1 MADEFKNKG
10 YILHPSKGKIPFFCN
25 FATIQDL
32 EDAISKLNSL
42 TPIVVDQLPE
52 VGEAGYLYFVPNG
65 AGGGEDQSKEYIWV
79 DGRFELV
86 GSTGVDL
93 SAYVS
98 TDDTPQSISGEK
110 TFAQLKAG
118 SLKLEDTAQLS
129 LGEGAEAVIIHG
141 DGTSGL
147 AAIEGGNN
155 STLDVAVPVNFTEP
169 VSYADTVSYL
179 SPGTQETVLTKWTG
193 DKAGYELRL
202 RGTDG
207 ALRLTKA
214 GGGDSIFSTGT
225 DGHMYSL
232 YWFTV
237 SALSVNTTST
247 FNGSVTMRSVLMVAG
262 ATTIDNTLSTT
273 GKAVLRGG
281 LETYGETN
289 LGSGLPDPTTVHG
302 DLTVNNSTTLNGG
315 LTVASGL
322 STFEGPASFKK
333 TVEYISSGTT
343 GEPIYQKWTMPRVSY
358 TLKGFEATGALG
370 FANADGTDI
379 YFGLDSS
386 GNISVLKNLSVA
398 GATTFSKGVTIN
410 SALTVSAQA
419 MLSGGIAMPDNA
431 LVYFGPLWNIGASGN
446 NLNING
452 TIDGIINSNNP
463 LYIGEVDNCLT
474 LRPVDDGGGNA
485 HTALF
490 LSFKSGG
497 YKFNLYPTNKT
508 MRLIFTDSGTS
519 IMNFSPNSQV
529 TFTGA
534 VTCNTSLTVQGSST
548 FSGQINAAGLA
559 SFGAGIEISKS
570 NGGPTISANGGT
582 VTWSQIGNPLSFQIA
597 DSNAQFGFYGG
608 SSGSN
613 VNITKPNAAILDG
626 QSLLNRD
633 ELDARYAKIVAL
645 TKDEYTALAAKDD
658 TTIYLITDTTPKMWA
673 IGDMEI
679 VTSDMPA

>member
-1 MADEFKNKG
+1 MAR
-10 YILHPSKGKIPFFCN
+10 
-25 FATIQDL
+25 
-32 EDAISKLNSL
+32 
-42 TPIVVDQLPE
+42 
-52 VGEAGYLYFVPNG
+52 
-65 AGGGEDQSKEYIWV
+65 GGEDQSKEYIWV

-155 STLDVAVPVNFTEP
+155 STLDIAVPVNFTEP
-169 VSYADTVSYL
+169 VSYTDTVSYL

-214 GGGDSIFSTGT
+214 GGGDSIFSTGY

-232 YWFTV
+232 YWFTA

-247 FNGSVTMRSVLMVAG
+247 FDGSVTMRSVLMVAG

-273 GKAVLRGG
+273 GKAVLKGG

-302 DLTVNNSTTLNGG
+302 DLTVNNFTTLNGG
-315 LTVASGL
+315 LTVASG
-322 STFEGPASFKK
+322 SSVFKGATSFEK
-333 TVEYISSGTT
+333 TVEYISSEAT
-343 GEPIYQKWTMPRVSY
+343 GEPIFQKWTMPRASY
-358 TLKGFEATGALG
+358 TLKGFGATGALG
-370 FANADGTDI
+370 FANADGTDV

-431 LVYFGPLWNIGASGN
+431 LAYFGPLWNIGSSNN

-452 TIDGIINSNNP
+452 TTGGKINSNNP

-474 LRPVDDGGGNA
+474 LRPVDDRTGNP
-485 HTALF
+485 HTALL
-490 LSFKSGG
+490 LSFKDDVG
-497 YKFNLYPTNKT
+497 YKFNLYSTNRT
-508 MRLIFTDSGTS
+508 MRLIYSDSGSTL
-519 IMNFSPNSQV
+519 IGFNPNNSV
-529 TFTGA
+529 YFTGA

-559 SFGAGIEISKS
+559 SFNDDVDIHGKLKIGNDEGLEIS
-570 NGGPTISANGGT
+570 I
-582 VTWSQIGNPLSFQIA
+582 LSLQG
-597 DSNAQFGFYGG
+597 DSIFNLG
-608 SSGSN
+608 SSSVFFSLPATNGTIIFQGSSSN
-613 VNITKPNAAILDG
+613 SLIDIKKPQAF
-626 QSLLNRD
+626 SLGEDSLMNQK
-633 ELDARYAKIVAL
+633 ESDARYAKIVTL

-658 TTIYLITDTTPKMWA
+658 TTIYLITDTIPKMWA